1 MGPRGA
7 FIRAASEAAGK
18 KAEDIAERE
27 AAKDVGGDLKFRGWA
42 PVLDT
47 KWRLIDEGV
56 LITPTRSSAGPWTVA
71 EQGRNQGNASG
82 FAGPGST
89 RTGGAIGRTKAGGVR
104 STRARAG
111 KRWNGRT
118 RGRRTATRTVAAFER
133 ELPKV
138 VLVEWGKFV
147 KSKGLG

>member
-1 MGPRGA
+1 
-7 FIRAASEAAGK
+7 
-18 KAEDIAERE
+18 
-27 AAKDVGGDLKFRGWA
+27 
-42 PVLDT
+42 VLDT

-71 EQGRNQGNASG
+71 EQGRNQQASG
-82 FAGPGST
+82 ITPNFGASRGTS
-89 RTGGAIGRTKAGGVR
+89 RISAKTGKAIKG
-104 STRARAG
+104 RARKE

-118 RGRRTATRTVAAFER
+118 REKRTATRTVAAFER